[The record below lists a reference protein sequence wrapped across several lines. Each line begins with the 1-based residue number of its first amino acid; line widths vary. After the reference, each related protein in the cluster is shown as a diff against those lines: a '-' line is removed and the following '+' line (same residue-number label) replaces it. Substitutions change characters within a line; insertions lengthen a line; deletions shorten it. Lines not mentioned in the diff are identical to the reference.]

1 MKKRVR
7 NPELQAKQSFH
18 VDIDGVDRAIA
29 VNALQQALTL
39 VVVDKGARALGV
51 DVEAVANRG
60 LVVVIAL
67 IHFAAALR
75 AGGVGSGA
83 DVAAFLAAATL
94 GETLDDDL
102 GVNINE
108 QGGIERAL
116 ETDQHVVEGH
126 SLGRGARETV
136 ENEALLAV
144 GLAQALVHEVDDQA
158 IGNQVARIHVAL
170 GLFAEL
176 GLVLYRSA
184 QDVARGNMGRGE
196 FLNQLGGL
204 RTLAG
209 ARGAQQNA
217 DLYCKKISDPSS
229 GTEGF

>member
-75 AGGVGSGA
+75 AGGVGSGT

-108 QGGIERAL
+108 QGGIERTL

-126 SLGRGARETV
+126 SLGRGAREAV
-136 ENEALLAV
+136 EWARGMLAELSV
-144 GLAQALVHEVDDQA
+144 WRAGGSWANVPSYIRGLAGRLVHSSPV
-158 IGNQVARIHVAL
+158 G
-170 GLFAEL
+170 
-176 GLVLYRSA
+176 SS
-184 QDVARGNMGRGE
+184 
-196 FLNQLGGL
+196 
-204 RTLAG
+204 AG
-209 ARGAQQNA
+209 AAPKRCFQSYASIVIT
-217 DLYCKKISDPSS
+217 LRSKSS
-229 GTEGF
+229 LRLAEKNPEM